1 MILMRNTPGNTK
13 KGGQAFGEAQPGMQ
27 RITPYPFVRLGLI
40 RPHPGSAARRR
51 YPLTWPTAVKRVSVT
66 PTYGRNLLHQGH
78 CLDLGINLLAKRQAE
93 KVTGLAGDAGQD
105 A

>member
-1 MILMRNTPGNTK
+1 MRNTPGNTK

-93 KVTGLAGDAGQD
+93 QVTGLAGDAGQD